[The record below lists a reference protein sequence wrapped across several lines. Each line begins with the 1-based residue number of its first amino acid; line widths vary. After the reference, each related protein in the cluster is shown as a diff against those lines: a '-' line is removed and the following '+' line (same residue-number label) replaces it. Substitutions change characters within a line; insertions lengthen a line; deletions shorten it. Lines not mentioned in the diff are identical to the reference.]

1 MVMSDKQKFFIRDDR
16 IKSNCLR
23 AVQSIHGAQEKPM
36 VVEIRESN
44 RNDMQN
50 RKFHAMCGDVAKQLK
65 YMGRTLSPEQWKVLF
80 VSGHTIAT
88 GGGADVV
95 PGIEGEFCNIREK
108 TATMS
113 VKRMA
118 SLIEYVQAYA
128 ASNGVVFTERDTGG
142 FTGERKNMQAV

>member
-1 MVMSDKQKFFIRDDR
+1 MEKKQKFFIVNDQV
-16 IKSNCLR
+16 KSNCLR
-23 AVQSIHGAQEKPM
+23 AVQSIQHGQDKHM

-50 RKFHAMCGDVAKQLK
+50 RKFHAMCGDIAKQCK
-65 YMGRTLSPEQWKVLF
+65 YMSRDLSPEQWKVLF

-88 GGGADVV
+88 GGGADVI

-108 TATMS
+108 TSTMS

-118 SLIEYVQAYA
+118 SLIEYVQAWA
-128 ASNGVVFTERDTGG
+128 ANNGVRFTERDTGG
-142 FTGERKNMQAV
+142 FYG